1 MLLPESLK
9 LHDQSAFEFHYI
21 YFLPWKN
28 QMVEAIEAAG
38 GKVTCFPA
46 NNNLQLMQQMG
57 KVKRYIREH
66 QIDVV
71 HAHLPWAGFLARF
84 IHRNT
89 GIPLI
94 YTEHNKQERYHRA
107 TFWMNKL
114 TFPWQSKVLAVSEDV
129 AQSIHQFMPKSVPVQ
144 TLLNGVNTDYFVRE
158 QKAQA
163 SSPKALTV
171 GTIAVFRFQKRL
183 EEWLE
188 VFHTAYQKKPE
199 LRGIIVGA
207 GPLEESIKAK
217 RRALDL
223 EEVVEMPGL
232 QTNPK
237 EWFARMDVF
246 MMTSVF
252 EGLPIALLEAM
263 SMECTILSTKAG
275 GVGEVVEEGKSG
287 LLVEVNDWKQLATR
301 LEELYDPTL
310 RDKLSKG
317 ARRRVVEKFS
327 MQRMVEEL
335 EAVYVVHG

>member
-9 LHDQSAFEFHYI
+9 LHNQSAFEFHYI

-28 QMVEAIEAAG
+28 QMVEALESAG

-46 NNNLQLMQQMG
+46 NNNLQLMRQMA

-66 QIDVV
+66 NIDVV

-84 IHRNT
+84 IHRSS
-89 GIPLI
+89 GIPVI

-114 TFPWQSKVLAVSEDV
+114 TFPWQSRVLAVSEDV
-129 AQSIHQFMPKSVPVQ
+129 AESINKFMPAKVPVQ
-144 TLLNGVNTDYFVRE
+144 TLLNGVNTDFFMR
-158 QKAQA
+158 
-163 SSPKALTV
+163 PKAEKNQERKSLTV

-188 VFHTAYQKKPE
+188 VFHAAYQKNQD

-217 RRALDL
+217 RKALGL

-232 QTNPK
+232 QTNPR

-263 SMECTILSTKAG
+263 SMECAVLSTKAG
-275 GVGEVVEEGKSG
+275 GVGEVVEEGRSG
-287 LLVEVNDWKQLATR
+287 LLVEVDDWLSLSNR
-301 LEELYDPTL
+301 LEELYDPEFREEL
-310 RDKLSKG
+310 ARG
-317 ARRRVVEKFS
+317 ARERVVEKFS
-327 MQRMVEEL
+327 MQRMVEDL
-335 EAVYVVHG
+335 EAVYVAHG